1 MKKFISILSIIAI
14 LCLSVV
20 FVTACGDKDGDDN
33 HVDYVSELKLDMNSN
48 TLKEEVEVRNHVDG
62 DTVHFY
68 VDKSI
73 VATGILKG
81 RFLAINTPESTGQV
95 EDYGHT
101 ASRFTK
107 NALKE
112 AVSIIIESDDDKWN
126 VDSTGDR
133 YLVWVW
139 YKPSEGA
146 EYRNLNVEILQNGLA
161 VASNTAQNR
170 YGDIAMNA
178 LNQAKEEK
186 LYVHSGVK
194 DPEIYDGPTVSLSI
208 KDLRTNIE
216 DYNTIKVAIEGV
228 VVQNN
233 DATAYVESYDQATDT
248 YYGMTVYYG
257 YSLSGPGIDILSIGN
272 KVRVIG
278 IVQYYETGD
287 TYQISDVKYRQFV
300 TNDPDNL
307 VLLSEGNAPAY
318 DLIDANV
325 FANGKKVINGKEFPI
340 TNLMLSASISM
351 ENLTVTSVYT
361 TNNGGN
367 NDGAM
372 TLTCTAEDGTTIS
385 VRTTKLYD
393 ENNKLITASAYKGKT
408 INVKGLVDYF
418 DGEYQ
423 IKVFHPKYITIVE

>member
-81 RFLAINTPESTGQV
+81 RFLAVNTPESTGQV

-107 NALKE
+107 KALKD

-133 YLVWVW
+133 HLVWVW

-146 EYRNLNVEILQNGLA
+146 EYRNLNLELLQEGLA
-161 VASNTAQNR
+161 IASNTAGNR
-170 YGDIAMNA
+170 YGEIAMAA

-186 LYVHSGVK
+186 LYVHSGIE
-194 DPEIYDGPTVSLSI
+194 DPEIYDGPTISLTI
-208 KDLRTNIE
+208 KELRTNIE
-216 DYNTIKVAIEGV
+216 EYNTIKVAIEGV
-228 VVQNN
+228 VVQNS
-233 DATAYVESYDQATDT
+233 DSTAYVESYDQATDT

-257 YSLSGPGIDILSIGN
+257 YNLSGSGMRILNIGN
-272 KVRVIG
+272 KVRIIG
-278 IVQYYETGD
+278 LVQYYETGD
-287 TYQISDVKYRQFV
+287 TYQISDIKHRR
-300 TNDPDNL
+300 NDPDSI
-307 VLLSEGNAPAY
+307 VLLSEGHTPAY
-318 DLIDANV
+318 DLVDANV
-325 FANGKKVINGKEFPI
+325 FANGKKIINGKEFPI
-340 TNLMLSASISM
+340 TNLMLSATISM

-361 TNNGGN
+361 TNNGGDS
-367 NDGAM
+367 DGAM
-372 TLTCTAEDGTTIS
+372 TLTCTAEDGTPIS
-385 VRTTKLYD
+385 VRTMKLYD
-393 ENNKLITASAYKGKT
+393 ENDKLITASAYKGKT

-418 DGEYQ
+418 DGEYK
-423 IKVFHPKYITIVE
+423 IKVFHSIHITIVE